1 MSDLLWT
8 VGAIA
13 VCVGLYFVA
22 SRMEPHW
29 VSKDGQR
36 FVTSA
41 EPTDRYGLSSGRRRE
56 VRVTFLPDGGLGV
69 ARRSLQRSTSSVW
82 RILGKSPKPP
92 KGKEVYLLRPIPDD
106 ETGQQL
112 ALRIPKGSRIV
123 PRLDELVP
131 GQRSET

>member
-1 MSDLLWT
+1 MTDLLWT
-8 VGAIA
+8 VGAIV
-13 VCVGLYFVA
+13 VCVGLFLLA
-22 SRMEPHW
+22 TRLEPHW

-36 FVTSA
+36 FVTTA

-56 VRVTFLPDGGLGV
+56 VRVSILPDGGLVV

-82 RILGKSPKPP
+82 RISAKSPKPP
-92 KGKEVYLLRPIPDD
+92 QGKEIYVLRPIPAD
-106 ETGQQL
+106 ETGQHL
-112 ALRIPKGSRIV
+112 ALRVPTKSRIV